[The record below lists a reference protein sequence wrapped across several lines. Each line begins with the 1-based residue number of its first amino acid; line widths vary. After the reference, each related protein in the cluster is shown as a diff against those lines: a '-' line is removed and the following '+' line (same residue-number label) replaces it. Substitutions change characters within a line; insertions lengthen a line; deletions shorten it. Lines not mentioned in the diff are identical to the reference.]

1 MYLRR
6 LSFNELNSHA
16 GDESSH
22 YLKLLAIHL
31 PSIHRL
37 DCSSLPLEEWMS
49 LWPPGPTAPHRLLL
63 LLLPRPLLLL
73 LQRTSR
79 RRETGTKGG
88 EGGNTEA
95 FKAFGCGDERG
106 GGGLLLR
113 IPPSLCGVI
122 LARGVLQPLLAAS
135 ALACSLAR
143 SQRDAALAALA
154 FHHSA

>member
-49 LWPPGPTAPHRLLL
+49 LWPPGPTAPPAAATAAMAAAAAAAVAKNVPH
-63 LLLPRPLLLL
+63 
-73 LQRTSR
+73 T
-79 RRETGTKGG
+79 RERNKGG
-88 EGGNTEA
+88 EEGPIR
-95 FKAFGCGDERG
+95 KR
-106 GGGLLLR
+106 LR
-113 IPPSLCGVI
+113 RLDVEMKEVEEGSCSVSLHLFVE
-122 LARGVLQPLLAAS
+122 
-135 ALACSLAR
+135 
-143 SQRDAALAALA
+143 
-154 FHHSA
+154 

>member
-31 PSIHRL
+31 PSIHCL

-49 LWPPGPTAPHRLLL
+49 LWPPGPTAP
-63 LLLPRPLLLL
+63 PAAATAAKAAAAAVAKNVP
-73 LQRTSR
+73 QT
-79 RRETGTKGG
+79 RERNKGG
-88 EGGNTEA
+88 GGGVNTEA

-122 LARGVLQPLLAAS
+122 LARGVLQPPLAAS
-135 ALACSLAR
+135 ALAR